1 MPASGQVVSK
11 KRKFVADGVFR
22 AELDEF
28 LRRELGEDGY
38 AGVEVRDTPMRT
50 EIVIRATR
58 TQNVLGEKGRR
69 IRELTTAVQKRF
81 KFDDGAIELF
91 AERVPNRGLC
101 AQAQCE
107 SIRFKL
113 EGGLAV
119 RRAANGVVRV
129 GMEAGAKVCEVVIG
143 GKMTGARA
151 KVMKFMSGY
160 LKVAGHAK
168 KEYVQT
174 AVRHVLLRSGV
185 IGIKVR
191 IMLGHD
197 PTGMNGPRT
206 PLPDQVVIVEPK
218 ADENQAGPNLST

>member
-81 KFDDGAIELF
+81 KFAEGSIELF
-91 AERVPNRGLC
+91 AERVPNRGCVRCGWDGARVLSSRNPLSAIAFMVLAFVCFVPSFAGC
-101 AQAQCE
+101 ARRRSA
-107 SIRFKL
+107 SLSGSNWRVAWPFA
-113 EGGLAV
+113 GLRMV
-119 RRAANGVVRV
+119 WSDLSWRAAPR
-129 GMEAGAKVCEVVIG
+129 A
-143 GKMTGARA
+143 ARLSSA
-151 KVMKFMSGY
+151 
-160 LKVAGHAK
+160 
-168 KEYVQT
+168 E
-174 AVRHVLLRSGV
+174 RC
-185 IGIKVR
+185 
-191 IMLGHD
+191 LGL
-197 PTGMNGPRT
+197 GPRR
-206 PLPDQVVIVEPK
+206 
-218 ADENQAGPNLST
+218 